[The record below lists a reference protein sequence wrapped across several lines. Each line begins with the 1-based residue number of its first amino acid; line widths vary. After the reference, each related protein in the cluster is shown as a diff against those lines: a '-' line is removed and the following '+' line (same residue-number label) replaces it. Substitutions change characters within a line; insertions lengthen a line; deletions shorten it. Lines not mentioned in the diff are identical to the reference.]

1 MCRMTSTL
9 DEREQIQ
16 QAMAGRTVLDAMRH
30 TAEAYADQPAYS
42 DKADGRTEWRTLTW
56 AELRETARD
65 VAAALADRGLDPRAT
80 VAIMATNR
88 IEHVVADHAALLAGA
103 VPMSIYNTLSPEQV
117 SYIAGH
123 AEPQAV
129 FLETADHVTRWTLAL
144 ADVASIKVV
153 VGIGDAAVA
162 DPRFVTW
169 DDLAAAGRALPKD
182 DVDARSADVRP
193 EDPATILY
201 TSGTTGDPK
210 GVVLTHTN
218 VVYQTEGTLRR
229 NDAQPGNITL
239 SYLPYAHIA
248 ERVLSMYIPPHFGD
262 WHVHLVGDPTALVPA
277 LAEVRPLQFFGVPR
291 VWEKIRSGLSGMLAM
306 EPDPDKK
313 AAIEGAMAVGAEYVE
328 SLQVG
333 MTTSPEL
340 QARYDAMSAAVL
352 TPIKAKLGL
361 DRVTW
366 AGCASAPLPIE
377 VARFFAGLGLAI
389 YDIYGMTET
398 SGAAT
403 ACGPDNFRLGTVGRA
418 VPGIELTIA
427 EDGEVLMRG
436 PITTAGYHKRPE
448 ATAALLDDD
457 GWVHSG
463 DIGAIDDDGFLSIVD
478 RKKELIITSA
488 GKNVAPSNIEG
499 LLKESPIIGHALA
512 FGDNRPYVVAVL
524 TLDGEVAPVIARM
537 QGIEFTDLA
546 DLAAQPAILAMA
558 QDAVDRANAR
568 LSRPE
573 QVKSFE
579 LLPVEWTAESEEL
592 TPTLKLKRRIVHT
605 KYADVIDGLY
615 GGA

>member
-1 MCRMTSTL
+1 MSAMTDTDIT
-9 DEREQIQ
+9 DERDDILGSVE
-16 QAMAGRTVLDAMRH
+16 GHTVLAAMDR
-30 TAEAYADQPAYS
+30 TAEQYADHPAYS
-42 DKADGRTEWRTLTW
+42 DQADGRTEWRTLTW
-56 AELRETARD
+56 AELRDAARAL
-65 VAAALADRGLDPRAT
+65 AAALADRGLEPGRSA
-80 VAIMATNR
+80 AIMATNR
-88 IEHVVADHAALLAGA
+88 IEHVLADHATLRAGG

-123 AEPQAV
+123 AEPQVV
-129 FLETADHVTRWTLAL
+129 FLETADHVLRWTPAL

-153 VGIGDAAVA
+153 VGIGDAEV
-162 DPRFVTW
+162 DDERFVRW
-169 DDLAAAGRALPKD
+169 DDLVAHGRTLPLD
-182 DVDARSADVRP
+182 EVDARSAALRP

-210 GVVLTHTN
+210 GVVLSHAN
-218 VVYQTEGTLRR
+218 IVYQAAATLRR
-229 NDAQPGNITL
+229 NDAEPGNVTL

-248 ERVLSMYIPPHFGD
+248 ERVLSMYIPPYFGD
-262 WHVHLVGDPTALVPA
+262 WHVHLVGDPTLLVPA
-277 LAEVRPLQFFGVPR
+277 LAQVRPKQFFGVPR
-291 VWEKIRSGLSGMLAM
+291 VWEKIRSGLAGMLAA
-306 EPDPDKK
+306 EPDAERR
-313 AAIEGAMAVGAEYVE
+313 AAIEGAMAVGTEYVE

-333 MTTSPEL
+333 HTTSPEL

-366 AGCASAPLPIE
+366 AGSASAPMPIE

-403 ACGPDNFRLGTVGRA
+403 ACGPDNYRLGTVGRA
-418 VPGIELTIA
+418 LPGIELSLA
-427 EDGEVLMRG
+427 DDGEVLMRG
-436 PITTAGYHKRPE
+436 PIITSGYHNRPE
-448 ATAALLDDD
+448 ATATLLDDE
-457 GWVHSG
+457 GWLHSG
-463 DIGAIDDDGFLSIVD
+463 DIGTIDDDGFLSVVD

-488 GKNVAPSNIEG
+488 GKNIAPSNIES
-499 LLKESPIIGHALA
+499 LLKESPIVGHALA

-524 TLDGEVAPVIARM
+524 TLDGEVAPIVAQRA
-537 QGIEFTDLA
+537 GITYTDLA
-546 DLAAQPAILAMA
+546 DLAEKPEIRAMA
-558 QDAVDRANAR
+558 QAAVDAANAR

-579 LLPVEWTAESEEL
+579 LLPTEWTAESEEL

-605 KYADVIDGLY
+605 KYADVIDRLY
-615 GGA
+615 G